1 MSKTQRA
8 PFQPLSSDI
17 DDSLEQLA
25 RQKGVGMM
33 VKPENSEQGP
43 ETATPSDPSPRPKR
57 VKPPVEEATPRSQ
70 MKTVNMELPL
80 YVWTDL
86 KIRAAH
92 KQTSVRHIVMTALKA
107 AGVPIAQADMVE
119 DGRRLRG
126 RDHPS
131 VNETGA

>member
-8 PFQPLSSDI
+8 PFQPLTSDI

-25 RQKGVGMM
+25 RQKGVGVM
-33 VKPENSEQGP
+33 VKPDKSEQGAQ
-43 ETATPSDPSPRPKR
+43 TALPAEPSP
-57 VKPPVEEATPRSQ
+57 KPRRAPSPAEAPTPRGQ

-92 KQTSVRHIVMTALKA
+92 KQTSVRHIIMTALKA
-107 AGVPIAQADMVE
+107 AGVEIAEADMVE

-126 RDHPS
+126 RDQPDPR
-131 VNETGA
+131 GR

>member
-25 RQKGVGMM
+25 RQKGVGVM
-33 VKPENSEQGP
+33 VKPEKEEQGP
-43 ETATPSDPSPRPKR
+43 KAALPPEPSPRPK
-57 VKPPVEEATPRSQ
+57 KAQQPAEEATPRSQ

-92 KQTSVRHIVMTALKA
+92 QQTSVRHIIMTALKA
-107 AGVPIAQADMVE
+107 AGVEIAEADMIE

-126 RDHPS
+126 VRTAP
-131 VNETGA
+131 

>member
-17 DDSLEQLA
+17 DDNLEQLA
-25 RQKGVGMM
+25 RQKGVGVM
-33 VKPENSEQGP
+33 VKPDKSEQGGMAAQPP
-43 ETATPSDPSPRPKR
+43 EPLPRPKR
-57 VKPPVEEATPRSQ
+57 APSPAEEATPRSQ

-86 KIRAAH
+86 KIRATH
-92 KQTSVRHIVMTALKA
+92 KQTSVRHIVMAALKA
-107 AGVPIAQADMVE
+107 AGVQIAEADMIE

-126 RDHPS
+126 RDHA
-131 VNETGA
+131 GAA